1 MYAVIEYNKY
11 RKEQQFEVI
20 TTTDDLEYAR
30 RLSFQNAKKN
40 LPVGKTEGIY
50 KITSVVEDTNLAILN
65 KTIISY
71 QIVCL
76 EKHEDRFKLCYSFS
90 IVYAVI
96 ELENINMEYPGE
108 IDNSLI
114 CDDYFNDEYFSSS
127 DTE

>member
-1 MYAVIEYNKY
+1 MYAVIEYNNY

-20 TTTDDLEYAR
+20 TITDDIEYAR

-40 LPVGKTEGIY
+40 LPVDKTEEIY

-76 EKHEDRFKLCYSFS
+76 EKREDQFKLCYSFS

-96 ELENINMEYPGE
+96 ELENTNFEYPE
-108 IDNSLI
+108 PIDDTLI
-114 CDDYFNDEYFSSS
+114 NNDYFNDEYFSSS